1 MLYYETFSVQPML
14 QFNQLHTAIARL
26 PGDLARR
33 ILRVADQQEQAQRAA
48 AYVLLE
54 RMMKKCTVQFREE
67 LQAVENADFAV
78 FYDQNSPLSALHYD
92 AYGKPY
98 FAGCENASLSI
109 SHAGSMV
116 GCALVLEEDGK
127 TASPVGIDVQNVDLD
142 RKRAERI
149 ASRYFSDGENLLLAP
164 HAADDEAFC
173 HLFTRIWTR
182 KEAYLKYRG
191 VGMSEISTAD
201 TTNHALPCAFAEA
214 EQTVTV
220 PLANGKTCEELYYIT
235 LCYDRAD

>member
-54 RMMKKCTVQFREE
+54 RMMKKGTARLQEE
-67 LQAVENADFAV
+67 LQEVENADFTV
-78 FYDQNSPLSALHYD
+78 FYDQNSPLSSLHYD

-98 FAGCENASLSI
+98 FAGNENAALSI
-109 SHAGSMV
+109 SHAGYLV

-127 TASPVGIDVQNVDLD
+127 TASPVGIDVQNVDFD

-164 HAADDEAFC
+164 HAADNEAYC
-173 HLFTRIWTR
+173 RLFTRIWTR
-182 KEAYLKYRG
+182 KEAYLKYCG

-201 TTNHALPCAFAEA
+201 TTNRALPCVFE
-214 EQTVTV
+214 ESEETITIS
-220 PLANGKTCEELYYIT
+220 LANGKTCEQLYYIT
-235 LCYDRAD
+235 ICYDSAE